1 MNMEQF
7 AQDGQD
13 IKIIEKLI
21 TKVQDM
27 LTPGEKNRLY
37 RSTEKTCGDNFTGQY
52 HH

>member
-13 IKIIEKLI
+13 IKIIEKLV

-27 LTPGEKNRLY
+27 LLQGK
-37 RSTEKTCGDNFTGQY
+37 K
-52 HH
+52 